1 MMKFFFFFFLNLC
14 FISISHANTSLIDSV
29 KSRVETIWNEG
40 DVVGY
45 LPLYTYHMPY
55 AYPPEKIDQYT
66 SIPLGLGIGKGLYNN
81 RGNWEGLYAMSFKD
95 SHGVYQYMAGY
106 GWVPTWNLS
115 ANRNWK
121 AGAGATVFM
130 MSRQDIFNYIP
141 FPGLLPVGSL
151 SYKNASLQTS
161 FIPGGD
167 GFGNV
172 LFTWAKWTFK

>member
-14 FISISHANTSLIDSV
+14 FISISHANTSLMDSV

-95 SHGVYQYMAGY
+95 SHGVYQ
-106 GWVPTWNLS
+106 
-115 ANRNWK
+115 
-121 AGAGATVFM
+121 
-130 MSRQDIFNYIP
+130 
-141 FPGLLPVGSL
+141 
-151 SYKNASLQTS
+151 
-161 FIPGGD
+161 
-167 GFGNV
+167 
-172 LFTWAKWTFK
+172 